1 MITNAWQVSKAAR
14 HINRAHAIRAPKVFL
29 ADSWDTATFVT
40 SYLPIALY
48 FVFFFGYK
56 MIMRSK
62 FIKYEEMD
70 FETVCRNNSGYRPLA
85 EALARTGKSSRH
97 RGTGRSASQLRRE
110 VCDRTTPRELHADEN
125 SLQGLASAVLAST
138 RCSLSKISP
147 ANFKGQ

>member
-29 ADSWDTATFVT
+29 ADSWDNATFVT

-62 FIKYEEMD
+62 LIKYEEMD
-70 FETVCRNNSGYRPLA
+70 FETV
-85 EALARTGKSSRH
+85 
-97 RGTGRSASQLRRE
+97 RR
-110 VCDRTTPRELHADEN
+110 
-125 SLQGLASAVLAST
+125 
-138 RCSLSKISP
+138 
-147 ANFKGQ
+147 